1 MQMLNTEQR
10 IALLVQLGEYMLSD
24 SEEWDI
30 TKDRAVSMNAWFT
43 RGNVELAV
51 SNICAEFLQKD
62 KLEQWISKYTPVSN
76 PKTVGI
82 VTAGNI
88 PLVGFHDFLSCF
100 MSGHITKLKLSSKD
114 EVLLKHIIAK
124 LTEWNS
130 ELANEVIVADN
141 LKNCDAYIATG
152 SNNTARYF
160 EQYFAK
166 YPNIIRK
173 NRTSVAILDGTETAE
188 ELDKLMNDV
197 FSYYGLGCRNVTQI
211 CVPKGYDLTKI
222 MEAANNYA
230 DIINHHKYKNNFDY
244 YLAIYLL
251 NKVPYYSNDSLLMV
265 ENAVP
270 FSAVGVLHYRYY
282 DSIET
287 IQNEL
292 NSSEDIQCIVG
303 HNNVPF
309 GNSQKPNLADYAD
322 GVDTMQFLTS
332 L

>member
-1 MQMLNTEQR
+1 MLNTEQR
-10 IALLVQLGEYMLSD
+10 IALLVQLGQYMLSD

-76 PKTVGI
+76 PKKVGI

-88 PLVGFHDFLSCF
+88 PLVGFHDFLCGF
-100 MSGHITKLKLSSKD
+100 MSGNITMLKLSSKD
-114 EVLLKHIIAK
+114 EILLKHIIAK

-130 ELANEVIVADN
+130 EVASEVIVADN

-173 NRTSVAILDGTETAE
+173 NRTSVAILDGTETEE
-188 ELDKLMNDV
+188 ELDQLMNDV
-197 FSYYGLGCRNVTQI
+197 FSYFGLGCRNVTQI
-211 CVPKGYDLTKI
+211 CVPKSYDLTKI
-222 MEAANNYA
+222 MEAANKYA

-265 ENAVP
+265 ENVVP

>member
-1 MQMLNTEQR
+1 MLNTEQR

-62 KLEQWISKYTPVSN
+62 KLEQWINKYTPVGN

-88 PLVGFHDFLSCF
+88 PLVGFHDFLSGF
-100 MSGHITKLKLSSKD
+100 MSGHIIKLKLSSKD

-124 LTEWNS
+124 LTEWNNDV
-130 ELANEVIVADN
+130 ANEVIVADN
-141 LKNCDAYIATG
+141 LKGCDAYIATG

-173 NRTSVAILDGTETAE
+173 NRTSVAILDGTETEE

-222 MEAANNYA
+222 MEASNKYA

-270 FSAVGVLHYRYY
+270 FSAVSVLHYRYY
-282 DSIET
+282 DSIDN

>member
-1 MQMLNTEQR
+1 MLNTEQR

-124 LTEWNS
+124 LTDWNN
-130 ELANEVIVADN
+130 EVANEVIIADN

-173 NRTSVAILDGTETAE
+173 NRTSVAILDGTETGD

-197 FSYYGLGCRNVTQI
+197 FSYFGLGCRNVTQI

-222 MEAANNYA
+222 MEAANKYA

-292 NSSEDIQCIVG
+292 NLSEDIQCIVG
-303 HNNVPF
+303 HNNIPF

-322 GVDTMQFLTS
+322 GVDTMQFLTN

>member
-1 MQMLNTEQR
+1 MLNTEQR

-130 ELANEVIVADN
+130 EVANEVIVADN

>member
-1 MQMLNTEQR
+1 MLNTEQR

-130 ELANEVIVADN
+130 EVANEVIVADN

-211 CVPKGYDLTKI
+211 CVSKGYDLTKI

-309 GNSQKPNLADYAD
+309 GNSQRPNLADYAD

>member
-1 MQMLNTEQR
+1 MLNTEQR

-62 KLEQWISKYTPVSN
+62 KLEQWINKYNPVSN

-130 ELANEVIVADN
+130 AVANEVIVADN

-173 NRTSVAILDGTETAE
+173 NRTSVAILDGTEIGD

-197 FSYYGLGCRNVTQI
+197 FSYFGLGCRNVTQI
-211 CVPKGYDLTKI
+211 CVPKDYDLTKI
-222 MEAANNYA
+222 MEAANKYA

>member
-1 MQMLNTEQR
+1 MLNTEQR

-130 ELANEVIVADN
+130 EVANEVIVADN

-282 DSIET
+282 DSIDT

>member
-1 MQMLNTEQR
+1 MLNTEQR
-10 IALLVQLGEYMLSD
+10 IALLVQLGQYMLSD
-24 SEEWDI
+24 SEDWDI

-43 RGNVELAV
+43 RGNIELAV
-51 SNICAEFLQKD
+51 NNICVEFLQKD
-62 KLEQWISKYTPVSN
+62 RLEQWIREYTPVSD

-88 PLVGFHDFLSCF
+88 PLVGFHDFLCGF
-100 MSGHITKLKLSSKD
+100 LSGQTTMLKLSSKD

-124 LTEWNS
+124 LTEWNA
-130 ELANEVIVADN
+130 EVGNQVIVADN
-141 LKNCDAYIATG
+141 LKGCDAYIATG

-173 NRTSVAILDGTETAE
+173 NRTSVAILDGTETE
-188 ELDKLMNDV
+188 QELDQLMNDV
-197 FSYYGLGCRNVTQI
+197 FSYFGLGCRNVTQI
-211 CVPKGYDLTKI
+211 CVPQSYDLTKI
-222 MEAANNYA
+222 MEAANKYA

-265 ENAVP
+265 ENVVP

-282 DSIET
+282 DSIEA

-292 NSSEDIQCIVG
+292 NLSEDIQCIVG

-309 GNSQKPNLADYAD
+309 GNSQMPNLADYAD
-322 GVDTMQFLTS
+322 GVDTMKFLTS

>member
-1 MQMLNTEQR
+1 MLNTEQR

-43 RGNVELAV
+43 RGNVELSV
-51 SNICAEFLQKD
+51 SNICAEFLQKE
-62 KLEQWISKYTPVSN
+62 KLEQWMTKYTPVSN
-76 PKTVGI
+76 PKKAGI

-88 PLVGFHDFLSCF
+88 PLVGFHDFLCGF
-100 MSGHITKLKLSSKD
+100 MSGNITMLKLSSKD
-114 EVLLKHIIAK
+114 EVLLKHIIGK

-130 ELANEVIVADN
+130 NVANEVIVADN

-173 NRTSVAILDGTETAE
+173 NRTSVAILDGTETEE
-188 ELDKLMNDV
+188 ELNKLMNDV
-197 FSYYGLGCRNVTQI
+197 FSYFGLGCRNVTQI
-211 CVPKGYDLTKI
+211 CVPQDYDLTKI
-222 MEAANNYA
+222 MKAANKYA

-265 ENAVP
+265 ENVVP
-270 FSAVGVLHYRYY
+270 FSAVSVLHYRYY
-282 DSIET
+282 DSIDS

>member
-1 MQMLNTEQR
+1 MNTEQR

-130 ELANEVIVADN
+130 EVANEVIVADN

-282 DSIET
+282 DSIDT

>member
-1 MQMLNTEQR
+1 MLNTEQR

-43 RGNVELAV
+43 RGNIELAV

-62 KLEQWISKYTPVSN
+62 KLEQWISKYKPVSN
-76 PKTVGI
+76 PKKVGV

-88 PLVGFHDFLSCF
+88 PLVGFHDFLCGF
-100 MSGHITKLKLSSKD
+100 MSGQITMLKLSSKD

-130 ELANEVIVADN
+130 VVAKEVIVADN
-141 LKNCDAYIATG
+141 LKGCDAYIATG

-166 YPNIIRK
+166 YPNIIRR
-173 NRTSVAILDGTETAE
+173 NRTSVAVLDGTETEE

-197 FSYYGLGCRNVTQI
+197 FSYFGLGCRNVTQI
-211 CVPKGYDLTKI
+211 CVPQGYDLTKI
-222 MEAANNYA
+222 MEAANKYA

-265 ENAVP
+265 ENVVP
-270 FSAVGVLHYRYY
+270 FSAVSVLHYRYY
-282 DSIET
+282 DRIET

-303 HNNVPF
+303 HNNIPF

>member
-1 MQMLNTEQR
+1 MLNTEQR

-43 RGNVELAV
+43 RGNIELAV
-51 SNICAEFLQKD
+51 NNICAEFLQKN
-62 KLEQWISKYTPVSN
+62 KLEQWISKYKPVSN
-76 PKTVGI
+76 PKKVGI

-88 PLVGFHDFLSCF
+88 PLVGFHDFLCGF
-100 MSGHITKLKLSSKD
+100 MSGQITMLKLSSKD
-114 EVLLKHIIAK
+114 EVLLKHVIAK

-130 ELANEVIVADN
+130 EVANEVIVADK
-141 LKNCDAYIATG
+141 LKGCDAYIATG

-166 YPNIIRK
+166 YPNIIRR
-173 NRTSVAILDGTETAE
+173 NRTSVAILDGTETEE

-197 FSYYGLGCRNVTQI
+197 FSYFGLGCRNVTQI
-211 CVPKGYDLTKI
+211 CVPQDYDLTKI
-222 MEAANNYA
+222 MEAANKYA

-270 FSAVGVLHYRYY
+270 FSAVSVLHYRYY
-282 DSIET
+282 DNL
-287 IQNEL
+287 QNLQTEL
-292 NSSEDIQCIVG
+292 QSSGDIQCIVG
-303 HNNVPF
+303 HNNIPF